1 RQFVVQG
8 SAIAMT
14 TKTARINVRLPEEDL
29 RELEAIRE
37 RNGLTSVSDVFR
49 DAVQSYLQDEAGTWN
64 SDKISALVPTA
75 LMEDVEMFIAS
86 GDASD
91 ISQAV
96 TLALAGWVEDRKRY
110 YLEGKDLLRQK
121 VKEAV
126 EERGTKR
133 GMGRAA
139 DRLRVQ

>member
-1 RQFVVQG
+1 
-8 SAIAMT
+8 MT
-14 TKTARINVRLPEEDL
+14 TRTARINVRLPEEDL

-37 RNGLTSVSDVFR
+37 RNGQASVSDVFR

-64 SDKISALVPTA
+64 SDKISAIVPSA
-75 LMEDVEMFIAS
+75 VMEDVEMFIAS
-86 GDASD
+86 GDATD

-121 VKEAV
+121 VSEAV
-126 EERGTKR
+126 EERGTRK
-133 GMGRAA
+133 GMARAA
-139 DRLRVQ
+139 SRMRVQ

>member
-1 RQFVVQG
+1 
-8 SAIAMT
+8 MT

-49 DAVQSYLQDEAGTWN
+49 DAVQSYLHEEASTWN
-64 SDKISALVPTA
+64 SDKVSALVPSA

-86 GDASD
+86 GDATD

-96 TLALAGWVEDRKRY
+96 AFALAGWVEDRKRY
-110 YLEGKDLLRQK
+110 YLEGKDLLRRK
-121 VKEAV
+121 VSEAV
-126 EERGTKR
+126 EERGTRK

-139 DRLRVQ
+139 ARMRVQ

>member
-1 RQFVVQG
+1 
-8 SAIAMT
+8 MT
-14 TKTARINVRLPEEDL
+14 TRTARINVRLPEEDL

-37 RNGLTSVSDVFR
+37 RNGQASVSDVFR
-49 DAVQSYLQDEAGTWN
+49 DAVQSFLQDEAGTWN
-64 SDKISALVPTA
+64 SDKISAMVPSA

-86 GDASD
+86 GDATD

-121 VKEAV
+121 VSEAV
-126 EERGTKR
+126 QERGTRK
-133 GMGRAA
+133 GMARAA
-139 DRLRVQ
+139 ARMRVQ

>member
-1 RQFVVQG
+1 
-8 SAIAMT
+8 MT

-64 SDKISALVPTA
+64 SDKISALVPAA

-86 GDASD
+86 GDATD

-96 TLALAGWVEDRKRY
+96 TFALAGWVEDRKRY

-121 VKEAV
+121 VSEAV
-126 EERGTKR
+126 EERGAKK

-139 DRLRVQ
+139 DRMRVQ